1 MCTPKNRLQLRK
13 HCTSNCCVCRHT
25 TGPSAASACTNDIH
39 QFVQPIEHQSF
50 STTEATTQQPPP
62 VTETSEPVHDCDVE
76 NEQAATS
83 SDADLLLSDGPF
95 QPQVNTIRPQHLG
108 RMKTRVLHFQ
118 RGWFQKYKWLHYVP
132 SLQGVPCF
140 TCAKADRLHLVD
152 LANKRDPAFITN
164 GFRNWKKALERFRS
178 HESSQCHNFSYMHA
192 VAKN

>member
-1 MCTPKNRLQLRK
+1 MASVGCVPLKI
-13 HCTSNCCVCRHT
+13 CSNCVDIVRLIAAFAGTQLGHLRHLPVQMT
-25 TGPSAASACTNDIH
+25 FTSLSNQMNISRFPQLKRLLSSHH
-39 QFVQPIEHQSF
+39 QLLRLPNQ
-50 STTEATTQQPPP
+50 
-62 VTETSEPVHDCDVE
+62 
-76 NEQAATS
+76 
-83 SDADLLLSDGPF
+83 LLSDGPF